1 MWETRVNNI
10 IRKRRVLRLRRLRKV
25 KDTDNLNNYT
35 KCYRES
41 DFLYIISEKDFILN
55 SGMQTYYHI
64 KKFLRILRFRLH

>member
-35 KCYRES
+35 KCYREL

-55 SGMQTYYHI
+55 SGMQTNYHI
-64 KKFLRILRFRLH
+64 KKILRILSFRLH